1 MAFRSWHI
9 DPSTPSDP
17 DPPKKTIELG
27 PGPGTE
33 LKHMLAWFDDD
44 QKISAINVWGVEGSL
59 FHIDTIIQWIVE
71 VAAQHA
77 LPREQIT
84 QPMATAMVHTA
95 IKRFFKKF
103 PDGVPTDEDD

>member
-1 MAFRSWHI
+1 MMFRAWHI
-9 DPSTPSDP
+9 DPTTPP
-17 DPPKKTIELG
+17 DPSPQKQTIELG

-44 QKISAINVWGVEGSL
+44 EKVAEINAWGVQGSL
-59 FHIDTIIQWIVE
+59 FHIDTIIDWLVE
-71 VAAQHA
+71 VAAQHQ
-77 LPREQIT
+77 LPSEQIT
-84 QPMATAMVHTA
+84 RPVATAMVQTA